1 MSVEQDTDVGVHIR
15 WAAASTA
22 PADVVCRNCGEPGV
36 KPVLLDAET
45 TLPGQG
51 RLQVRLLDCPHC
63 GCAFAEQ
70 ETAFDYTRDASSEL
84 NVAHYVEVNAGLWP
98 IVRTIARLPFGPGA
112 KYLEIGCGFGFGL
125 DYAITERG
133 WNGRG
138 IDPSPFAAAGRVAL
152 SLPIE
157 GRYFQPDEAL
167 GTEADIILASE
178 VLEHIAAPLPFLQTL
193 RRALAPGG
201 MLALTTPNRARLLPD
216 VPVAELVPIL
226 SVGAHLVL
234 ETEGSLRVLLE
245 RVGFAH
251 VTTEA
256 NGDQI
261 IAYAS
266 DVPFQLPDSDAAPRV
281 SYRAYLAR
289 RTELATTG
297 GFLWWGLQARAY
309 QESVAASDWAEADRM
324 WPMLRDACQT
334 GFGFDMEAPASL
346 PNTAGLTLAALREV
360 VPGTLPN
367 LLYLRVLHRLNGSS
381 PPNLSDME
389 PLLRGAAR
397 SARDLTAALRPLA
410 AEDQATIGV
419 ERAAL
424 AMLAGSLADRA
435 DDGVFEALAAA
446 TEADPAAKVAIARR
460 CLVGLVN
467 AGRTDLARQVEAQH
481 SLETATLDKLKPGQ
495 PWDTSERDT
504 LFCLGMLELAPDGD
518 LASARRRFAM
528 VRALEPE
535 GPLYWP
541 SLRGESVAADRMGDT
556 TDAATLSTAELMGET
571 SMAPQIQ
578 QSAKMARLVG
588 WPRRFGNYLKSMTRR
603 SVQ

>member
-1 MSVEQDTDVGVHIR
+1 MSAEQDTDVGVHIH
-15 WAAASTA
+15 WAVASTV
-22 PADVVCRNCGEPGV
+22 PVDVACRNCGEPGA
-36 KPVLLDAET
+36 KPVLLDADT

-51 RLQVRLLDCPHC
+51 RLQVRLLDCPRC

-70 ETAFDYTRDASSEL
+70 DTAFDYTRDASSEL

-98 IVRTIARLPFGPGA
+98 IIRTIARLPFGPGA

-133 WNGRG
+133 WKGRG

-152 SLPIE
+152 ELPIE

-167 GTEADIILASE
+167 GTDADIILASE

-193 RRALAPGG
+193 RRALAPGA
-201 MLALTTPNRARLLPD
+201 MLALTTPNRARLLPE

-251 VTTEA
+251 ITTEA

-266 DVPFQLPDSDAAPRV
+266 DVPVQLPDSDAAPRV
-281 SYRAYLAR
+281 SFRAYLAR
-289 RTELATTG
+289 RAGLAATG

-309 QESVAASDWAEADRM
+309 QESVAASDWPEADRI
-324 WPMLRDACQT
+324 WPTLRDACQA
-334 GFGFDMEAPASL
+334 GFGFDLEDPASL
-346 PNTAGLTLAALREV
+346 PDTAGLMLAALRER

-367 LLYLRVLHRLNGSS
+367 LLYLRVLHRLNGST
-381 PPNLSDME
+381 PPGLSDME
-389 PLLRGAAR
+389 PLLLGAAR
-397 SARDLTAALRPLA
+397 AARDLTAALRPLA

-435 DDGVFEALAAA
+435 DDGVFAALAAA
-446 TEADPAAKVAIARR
+446 TEADPAAKVTIARR

-467 AGRTDLARQVEAQH
+467 AGRTDLARQIEAQC
-481 SLETATLDKLKPGQ
+481 SLDTATLDAWTPGQ
-495 PWDTSERDT
+495 PWDASERDA
-504 LFCLGMLELAPDGD
+504 LFCLGMLELAPDGN
-518 LASARRRFAM
+518 LALARQRFAL

-535 GPLYWP
+535 GSLYWP
-541 SLRGESVAADRMGDT
+541 ALRGQCIAADRMGDT
-556 TDAATLSTAELMGET
+556 TEAAALLTATLPGE
-571 SMAPQIQ
+571 MPEAPQSPCYAETVQ
-578 QSAKMARLVG
+578 PVRWMQ
-588 WPRRFGNYLKSMTRR
+588 RFSEYLKGVTRR
-603 SVQ
+603 GVR

>member
-1 MSVEQDTDVGVHIR
+1 MIAEQDTDVGVHIR
-15 WAAASTA
+15 WASA
-22 PADVVCRNCGEPGV
+22 PAPSVDVVCRNCGEPGA

-70 ETAFDYTRDASSEL
+70 DTAFDYTRDASSEL
-84 NVAHYVEVNAGLWP
+84 NVAHYVEVNAGIWP
-98 IVRTIARLPFGPGA
+98 IIRTIARLPFGPGA

-133 WNGRG
+133 WKGRG
-138 IDPSPFAAAGRVAL
+138 IDPSPFAAAGQVAL
-152 SLPIE
+152 ELPIE

-201 MLALTTPNRARLLPD
+201 MLALTTPNRVRLLPE

-266 DVPFQLPDSDAAPRV
+266 DAPFQLPDSDAAPRV

-289 RTELATTG
+289 RAGLATTG

-309 QESVAASDWAEADRM
+309 QESVAASDWPEANRI
-324 WPMLRDACQT
+324 WPTLRDACQS
-334 GFGFDMEAPASL
+334 GFGFDMEDPASL
-346 PNTAGLTLAALREV
+346 PDTAGLPLAALREV

-367 LLYLRVLHRLNGSS
+367 LLYLRVLHRLNGSA
-381 PPNLSDME
+381 PPSLSDME
-389 PLLRGAAR
+389 PLLLGATR

-424 AMLAGSLADRA
+424 AMIAGSLSDRA
-435 DDGVFEALAAA
+435 DDGVFAALAAA
-446 TEADPAAKVAIARR
+446 TEADPAAKVTIARR

-467 AGRTDLARQVEAQH
+467 AGRMDLARQIEAQC
-481 SLETATLDKLKPGQ
+481 SLDTAVLDTWKPGQ
-495 PWDTSERDT
+495 PWDASERDA

-518 LASARRRFAM
+518 LALARHRFAL
-528 VRALEPE
+528 VRTLEPK
-535 GPLYWP
+535 GSLYWP
-541 SLRGESVAADRMGDT
+541 ALRGECVAADRMGDT
-556 TDAATLSTAELMGET
+556 TKAAELSPTELSSEMSEASKTQYLATRRQPVGWT
-571 SMAPQIQ
+571 Q
-578 QSAKMARLVG
+578 QLVG
-588 WPRRFGNYLKSMTRR
+588 YLKSVARR
-603 SVQ
+603 SDS

>member
-1 MSVEQDTDVGVHIR
+1 MSAEQDTDVGVRIR
-15 WAAASTA
+15 WAVASTA
-22 PADVVCRNCGEPGV
+22 PVDAVCRNCGEPGV

-51 RLQVRLLDCPHC
+51 RLQVCLLDCPHC

-84 NVAHYVEVNAGLWP
+84 NVAHYVEVNAGIWP
-98 IVRTIARLPFGPGA
+98 IIRSIARLPFGPGA

-133 WNGRG
+133 WKGRG

-152 SLPIE
+152 DLPIE
-157 GRYFQPDEAL
+157 GRYFQPGEAL
-167 GTEADIILASE
+167 GTDADIILASE

-216 VPVAELVPIL
+216 GPVAELVPIL

-256 NGDQI
+256 NGHQI

-266 DVPFQLPDSDAAPRV
+266 DAAFQLPDSDAAPRV

-289 RTELATTG
+289 RAGLAAAG

-309 QESVAASDWAEADRM
+309 QESVAASDWPEADRI
-324 WPMLRDACQT
+324 WPTLRGACQA
-334 GFGFDMEAPASL
+334 GFGFDMEDAASL
-346 PNTAGLTLAALREV
+346 PDTAGLTLAALREV

-367 LLYLRVLHRLNGSS
+367 LLYLRVLHRLNGSA
-381 PPNLSDME
+381 PPSLSDME

-397 SARDLTAALRPLA
+397 AARDLTAALRPLA

-435 DDGVFEALAAA
+435 DDGVFAALAAA
-446 TEADPAAKVAIARR
+446 TEADPAAKVTIARR

-467 AGRTDLARQVEAQH
+467 AGRTDLARQIEAQC
-481 SLETATLDKLKPGQ
+481 SLDTAVLDTWKPGQ
-495 PWDTSERDT
+495 PWDAGERDA

-518 LASARRRFAM
+518 LALARHRFAL

-541 SLRGESVAADRMGDT
+541 ALRGECVAADRMGDT
-556 TDAATLSTAELMGET
+556 AYAAGLLTGELSGEAPEVAQAER
-571 SMAPQIQ
+571 S
-578 QSAKMARLVG
+578 VG
-588 WPRRFGNYLKSMTRR
+588 AERPSRWTQRFGRCVKKVMQR
-603 SVQ
+603 VV

>member
-1 MSVEQDTDVGVHIR
+1 MTTEQDTGVGVHIR
-15 WAAASTA
+15 WATALTA
-22 PADVVCRNCGEPGV
+22 PVDAACRNCGEPGA

-51 RLQVRLLDCPHC
+51 RLQVRLLDCLHC

-70 ETAFDYTRDASSEL
+70 ETAFDYTRDAASEL
-84 NVAHYVEVNAGLWP
+84 NVAHYVEVNAGIWP
-98 IVRTIARLPFGPGA
+98 IIRTIARLPSGSGA

-133 WNGRG
+133 WKGRG

-152 SLPIE
+152 ELPIE
-157 GRYFQPDEAL
+157 SRYFQPDEAL

-234 ETEGSLRVLLE
+234 ETEGSLRLLLE

-251 VTTEA
+251 VTTEV

-289 RTELATTG
+289 RAGLATTG
-297 GFLWWGLQARAY
+297 GFLWWGLQVRAY
-309 QESVAASDWAEADRM
+309 QESVAASDWPEADWI
-324 WPMLRDACQT
+324 WPTLRDACQT
-334 GFGFDMEAPASL
+334 GFGFDMENPESL
-346 PNTAGLTLAALREV
+346 PDTAGLTLAALREV

-367 LLYLRVLHRLNGSS
+367 LLYLRVLHRLNGST
-381 PPNLSDME
+381 PPSLSDME
-389 PLLRGAAR
+389 PLLRGVAQA
-397 SARDLTAALRPLA
+397 ARDLTAALRPLA

-435 DDGVFEALAAA
+435 DDGVFAALSAAM
-446 TEADPAAKVAIARR
+446 EADPAAKVTIARR

-467 AGRTDLARQVEAQH
+467 AGRTDLARQVEAQCN
-481 SLETATLDKLKPGQ
+481 LDTAVLDAWTPGQ
-495 PWDTSERDT
+495 PWDASERDA

-518 LASARRRFAM
+518 LTLARHRLAL

-541 SLRGESVAADRMGDT
+541 ALRGECVAADRMGDT
-556 TDAATLSTAELMGET
+556 AYAAGLLTGELPGVTPKAMETEHPAEIVQPLGWTQRLS
-571 SMAPQIQ
+571 S
-578 QSAKMARLVG
+578 
-588 WPRRFGNYLKSMTRR
+588 YLKSATRR
-603 SVQ
+603 SAR

>member
-1 MSVEQDTDVGVHIR
+1 MSAEHDTGVGVHIR
-15 WAAASTA
+15 WAVASTA
-22 PADVVCRNCGEPGV
+22 PVDAVCRNCGEPGA
-36 KPVLLDAET
+36 KPVLLDADT

-70 ETAFDYTRDASSEL
+70 DTAFDYTRDASSEL
-84 NVAHYVEVNAGLWP
+84 NVAHYVEVNAGIWP
-98 IVRTIARLPFGPGA
+98 IIRTIARLPFGPGA

-133 WNGRG
+133 WKGRG

-152 SLPIE
+152 ELPIE

-234 ETEGSLRVLLE
+234 ETEGSLKVLLE

-251 VTTEA
+251 VTTET

-266 DVPFQLPDSDAAPRV
+266 DVPIQLPDSDAAPRV

-289 RTELATTG
+289 RAGLAATG
-297 GFLWWGLQARAY
+297 GFLWWGLQTRAY
-309 QESVAASDWAEADRM
+309 QESVAASDWPEADRI
-324 WPMLRDACQT
+324 WPMLRDACQA

-346 PNTAGLTLAALREV
+346 PDTAGLPLAAFREV

-367 LLYLRVLHRLNGSS
+367 LLYLRVLHRLNGSA
-381 PPNLSDME
+381 PPGLSDME
-389 PLLRGAAR
+389 PLLLGAAR

-410 AEDQATIGV
+410 AEDQATIGI

-435 DDGVFEALAAA
+435 DDGVFAALTAA
-446 TEADPAAKVAIARR
+446 TEADPAAKVTIARR

-467 AGRTDLARQVEAQH
+467 AGRTDLARQVEAQC
-481 SLETATLDKLKPGQ
+481 SLDIAVLDGWKPGQ
-495 PWDTSERDT
+495 PWDASERDA

-518 LASARRRFAM
+518 LALARHRFAL

-541 SLRGESVAADRMGDT
+541 ALRGECVAADRMGDT
-556 TDAATLSTAELMGET
+556 DEAAALLTGELSGEIPE
-571 SMAPQIQ
+571 APQTQ
-578 QSAKMARLVG
+578 QAKELPNSPRWTQRL
-588 WPRRFGNYLKSMTRR
+588 GNYLKGITR
-603 SVQ
+603 

>member
-1 MSVEQDTDVGVHIR
+1 MTVTQDSDVGVHIS
-15 WAAASTA
+15 WAAASAA
-22 PADVVCRNCGEPGV
+22 PVDMACRSCGAPGA

-70 ETAFDYTRDASSEL
+70 ETAFDYTRDAASEL
-84 NVAHYVEVNAGLWP
+84 NVAHYVEVNAGIWP
-98 IVRTIARLPFGPGA
+98 IIRTIARLPFGPGA

-133 WNGRG
+133 WMGRG
-138 IDPSPFAAAGRVAL
+138 IDPSPFAAAGRAAL
-152 SLPIE
+152 ELPIE

-167 GTEADIILASE
+167 GTEANIILASE

-193 RRALAPGG
+193 RCALAPGG
-201 MLALTTPNRARLLPD
+201 VLALTTPNRARLLPD

-245 RVGFAH
+245 RAGFAH

-289 RTELATTG
+289 RAGLATTG

-309 QESVAASDWAEADRM
+309 QESVAASDWPEADRI
-324 WPMLRDACQT
+324 WPTLRDAGQS
-334 GFGFDMEAPASL
+334 GFGFDVENLASL
-346 PNTAGLTLAALREV
+346 PNTTGLTLPALREIL
-360 VPGTLPN
+360 PGTLPN
-367 LLYLRVLHRLNGSS
+367 LLYLRVLHRLNGRG
-381 PPNLSDME
+381 PPSLSDME
-389 PLLRGAAR
+389 PLLRSAAR
-397 SARDLTAALRPLA
+397 TAHDLTAALRPLA

-435 DDGVFEALAAA
+435 DDGMFEALAAA
-446 TEADPAAKVAIARR
+446 TEADPAAKVTIARR

-467 AGRTDLARQVEAQH
+467 TGRTDLARQVEAQC
-481 SLETATLDKLKPGQ
+481 SLDTAALDVLKPGQ
-495 PWDTSERDT
+495 RWDASERDT

-518 LASARRRFAM
+518 LALARRRFAL

-535 GPLYWP
+535 GPLYGP
-541 SLRGESVAADRMGDT
+541 SLRGEDVAANRMGNT
-556 TDAATLSTAELMGET
+556 TDAATLSTAELSGET
-571 SMAPQIQ
+571 SIAPQIQ
-578 QSAKMARLVG
+578 QPVKMAQPFG
-588 WPRRFGNYLKSMTRR
+588 WPRRFGKYLKKVTRR

>member
-1 MSVEQDTDVGVHIR
+1 MITEQDADVGVHIC
-15 WAAASTA
+15 WAAASA
-22 PADVVCRNCGEPGV
+22 PPVDTVCRNCGEPGA

-51 RLQVRLLDCPHC
+51 KLQVRLLDCPHC

-70 ETAFDYTRDASSEL
+70 ETAFDYTRDAASEL
-84 NVAHYVEVNAGLWP
+84 NVAHYVEVNAGIWP
-98 IVRTIARLPFGPGA
+98 IIRTIARLPFGPGA

-133 WNGRG
+133 WKGRG
-138 IDPSPFAAAGRVAL
+138 IDPSPFAAAGRIAL
-152 SLPIE
+152 ELPIE

-167 GTEADIILASE
+167 GTDADIILASE
-178 VLEHIAAPLPFLQTL
+178 VLEHIAAPLLFLQTL
-193 RRALAPGG
+193 RRALALGG
-201 MLALTTPNRARLLPD
+201 MLALTTPNRARLMPE

-234 ETEGSLRVLLE
+234 ETEGSLRMLLKH
-245 RVGFAH
+245 VGFAH
-251 VTTEA
+251 ITTEA

-266 DVPFQLPDSDAAPRV
+266 DVAFQLPDSDAAPRA

-289 RTELATTG
+289 RAGLATTG
-297 GFLWWGLQARAY
+297 RFLWWGLQARAY
-309 QESVAASDWAEADRM
+309 QESVAASDWPEADRI
-324 WPMLRDACQT
+324 WPTLRDACQA
-334 GFGFDMEAPASL
+334 GFGFDIEDPASL
-346 PNTAGLTLAALREV
+346 PDTAGLTLAALREV

-367 LLYLRVLHRLNGSS
+367 LLYLRVLHRLNGSA
-381 PPNLSDME
+381 PPSLSDME

-397 SARDLTAALRPLA
+397 AARDLTAALRPLA

-424 AMLAGSLADRA
+424 AMLAGSLSDRA
-435 DDGVFEALAAA
+435 DEGVFAALAAA
-446 TEADPAAKVAIARR
+446 MDADPAAKVTIARR

-467 AGRTDLARQVEAQH
+467 AGRADLARQVEAQC
-481 SLETATLDKLKPGQ
+481 SLDTAVLDAWIPGQ
-495 PWDTSERDT
+495 PWSASERDA

-518 LASARRRFAM
+518 LALARHRFAL

-535 GPLYWP
+535 GPLCWP
-541 SLRGESVAADRMGDT
+541 ALRGECVAADRIGDAT
-556 TDAATLSTAELMGET
+556 AAAGLLTGELLGQASGVVRDEHHAETVQPLGWTQKLST
-571 SMAPQIQ
+571 
-578 QSAKMARLVG
+578 
-588 WPRRFGNYLKSMTRR
+588 YLKSVTRR
-603 SVQ
+603 SVR